1 MKTLTIGKMAK
12 LNGISEQTLRLYDK
26 MGLVVPCEINKSTG
40 YRYYNIRQCAQL
52 DMIQYLKSF
61 NMTLA
66 QIKDCFDTHSTEKLI
81 AMLREQK
88 SIVEKDI
95 KELRQADWA
104 IDRLLENYKRYDAA
118 PEDNT
123 PVLEFQHERQ
133 AFVYDTGIN
142 CYSYDMDYYE
152 NVLRD
157 LKENV
162 FSNDLP
168 SSYFCNAGSILRKE
182 HFDNGELAS
191 TELFVFVDD
200 THKNDENVETIPEGM
215 YMCLYCNGFNNEE
228 ESLKKLMK
236 HIKNQGYDTEGDC
249 LSEVLIEFPVFQ
261 RYERKAFFKL
271 QVPVR
276 RKGI

>member
-66 QIKDCFDTHSTEKLI
+66 QIKDCFETHSTEVLI
-81 AMLREQK
+81 RMLKEQK
-88 SIVEKDI
+88 TSVEDNI
-95 KELRQADWA
+95 RQLQQADWA

-123 PVLEFQHERQ
+123 PILEFQHERQ
-133 AFVYDTGIN
+133 AFVYDTGVN
-142 CYSYDMDYYE
+142 CYSYDMDHYE
-152 NVLRD
+152 VVLRE
-157 LKENV
+157 LKEKI
-162 FSNDLP
+162 SNYDLP

-182 HFDNGELAS
+182 NFDKDDLTA
-191 TELFVFVDD
+191 TELFLFVDD
-200 THKNDENVETIPEGM
+200 SFRNERFIEAVPEGM

-228 ESLKKLMK
+228 ESLKKLRRHMEE
-236 HIKNQGYDTEGDC
+236 QGYEATGDC

-261 RYERKAFFKL
+261 RYERRAFFKL
-271 QVPVR
+271 QVPVQ
-276 RKGI
+276 RKNA